1 MEDIGKQIETLFKGA
16 VDYGV
21 TTLELTKLKAV
32 EKVSDIGASLS
43 SIIIAY
49 TVIIFFILFA
59 SLGLA
64 IWLGQIF
71 GKIFLGFFTVAA
83 VYGLLVILYQLFLGK
98 WIKKLIGNYII
109 KKVLD

>member
-16 VDYGV
+16 VEYGE

-32 EKVSDIGASLS
+32 EKISDIGASLS

-49 TVIIFFILFA
+49 TVIILFILFA

-64 IWLGQIF
+64 IWLGEIL
-71 GKIFLGFFTVAA
+71 GKIYLGFFAVAA
-83 VYGLLVILYQLFLGK
+83 IYGLLVILIQLFLGK

>member
-1 MEDIGKQIETLFKGA
+1 MEDIGKQIETLFKRT
-16 VDYGV
+16 VEYGE

-49 TVIIFFILFA
+49 TVIILFILFA
-59 SLGLA
+59 SLSLA
-64 IWLGQIF
+64 IWLGEIL
-71 GKIFLGFFTVAA
+71 GKIYLGFFAVAA
-83 VYGLLVILYQLFLGK
+83 IYGLLVILIQLFLGK

-109 KKVLD
+109 KKALD